1 MSKRV
6 RRRRRRRMAMTGA
19 GGRGMK
25 EGSERTNEHRRGL
38 HSSLSTQRP
47 FCHRSQSRSG
57 LPLLPHLEYVFL
69 FPFPVVSPSP
79 PSEHALSQ
87 AASSFAA
94 CSSAAGERDDAGS
107 RRLLARI
114 SWYSVLAPPSLQS
127 VCHHFSPS
135 LRLPSFLPSPHDSNW
150 RRDGDGV
157 SGVGKRSRWGAR
169 ISQILRARARAK
181 K

>member
-1 MSKRV
+1 
-6 RRRRRRRMAMTGA
+6 MAMTGA

-57 LPLLPHLEYVFL
+57 LPTFSPRIRFPLPLPRRV
-69 FPFPVVSPSP
+69 
-79 PSEHALSQ
+79 ALP
-87 AASSFAA
+87 AERACTFASSVFVCGP

-114 SWYSVLAPPSLQS
+114 SWYSVLAPPSLPS
-127 VCHHFSPS
+127 VRHHFTPS

-157 SGVGKRSRWGAR
+157 SGVGKRSRWAR